1 MSDEVISAAPARHS
15 REGESILTFD
25 FSENGFPMTSRVARS
40 AMTIVMLALAANMA
54 IAAEAYPSKPIRLI
68 IPFPP
73 GGATDA
79 LGRTVVQ
86 RLAEPLRQ
94 QIIADNR
101 PGASGIPGLELASK
115 APADGYTLVIGQAGN
130 LAINLALMGKLPY
143 DPVTA
148 FAPITLLATTPN
160 VLVVHPSMP
169 VRSVKDVV
177 ALAKA
182 KPGQINYA
190 SSGIGSPGHLTA
202 ARFAIAAKI
211 SMVHIPYKGA
221 GPALIDVLAGN
232 SHVYFTSPISAQPF
246 VNSGR
251 LRYIALASAKRSA
264 LMPNV
269 PTMAEAGYPE
279 VDTTS
284 WWGLLAPAGVP
295 KDILE
300 RLHTET
306 VKVLNQPEVRQRLAA
321 EGADPAPTTPA
332 EFAAFIKTEIVKW
345 ANLVKVTGVKLE

>member
-1 MSDEVISAAPARHS
+1 MMIEIASVGCTVAHRTIGALRRIASNAPCVLAIAFVCAPA
-15 REGESILTFD
+15 F
-25 FSENGFPMTSRVARS
+25 
-40 AMTIVMLALAANMA
+40 
-54 IAAEAYPSKPIRLI
+54 AAEAYPSKPIRLI

-73 GGATDA
+73 GGATDS
-79 LGRTVVQ
+79 LGRNVVQ

-94 QIIADNR
+94 PIIADNR
-101 PGASGIPGLELASK
+101 AGASGIPGLEIASRS
-115 APADGYTLVIGQAGN
+115 PPDGYTIVIGQAGN
-130 LAINLALMGKLPY
+130 LAINLAMMGKLPY
-143 DPVTA
+143 DPVNA
-148 FAPITLLATTPN
+148 FTPITLLATTPN
-160 VLVVHPSMP
+160 VLVVHPSLP
-169 VRSVKDVV
+169 VRSVKDLV

-232 SHVYFTSPISAQPF
+232 AHAYFTSPISAQTF

-251 LRYIALASAKRSA
+251 LRYVAVASAKRSA

-284 WWGLLAPAGVP
+284 WWGLMGPAGMP
-295 KDILE
+295 KEIVE
-300 RLHTET
+300 RLHGEMI
-306 VKVLNQPEVRQRLAA
+306 KVLNQPEVKKRLAA
-321 EGADPAPTTPA
+321 EGADAAPTTPA
-332 EFAAFIKTEIVKW
+332 EFSAFIKTEIVKW
-345 ANLVKVTGVKLE
+345 ANLVKVTGVKVE

>member
-1 MSDEVISAAPARHS
+1 MKNTVAVLLALVGAPA
-15 REGESILTFD
+15 F
-25 FSENGFPMTSRVARS
+25 
-40 AMTIVMLALAANMA
+40 
-54 IAAEAYPSKPIRLI
+54 AAEPYPSKPIRLI

-79 LGRTVVQ
+79 LGRNVIQ
-86 RLAEPLRQ
+86 RLAEPLKQ
-94 QIIADNR
+94 PIIADNR
-101 PGASGIPGLELASK
+101 AGASGIPGLELAAK
-115 APADGYTLVIGQAGN
+115 APPDGYTIVIGQAGN

-143 DPVTA
+143 DPVNA
-148 FAPITLLATTPN
+148 FTPITLIATTPN

-169 VRSVKDVV
+169 VKSVKDLV
-177 ALAKA
+177 ALARS

-190 SSGIGSPGHLTA
+190 SSGVGSPGHITA

-211 SMVHIPYKGA
+211 GMVHIPYKGA

-251 LRYIALASAKRSA
+251 LRYIAVASARRSVQ
-264 LMPNV
+264 MPHV

-279 VDTTS
+279 VESTS
-284 WWGLLAPAGVP
+284 WWGLMGPAGMSKEIV
-295 KDILE
+295 E

-306 VKVLNQPEVRQRLAA
+306 VKLLNSAEVRKRLAA
-321 EGADPAPTTPA
+321 EGADAAPTTPA
-332 EFAAFIKTEIVKW
+332 EFSAFIKSEIVKW